1 MTITQLRAAL
11 KKNLA
16 DARNASKQVRAW
28 RHEYRQHMYRRRQLQ
43 KELYGLELLRKLKRM
58 DAATVGVSKRGDWAV
73 LKTRPV
79 LQLLRPV
86 PCKKGSNIS
95 IIFRHSNFTVPIDAK
110 IAEVF
115 LRARLITHTEF
126 MDLIS

>member
-28 RHEYRQHMYRRRQLQ
+28 RHEYRQHMYRRKQLQ
-43 KELYGLELLRKLKRM
+43 KDLYRLELLRKLNRLN
-58 DAATVGVSKRGDWAV
+58 AATVGVSKKSDWAV

-79 LQLLRPV
+79 LQICRPV
-86 PCKKGSNIS
+86 PCKKGSNIT
-95 IIFRHSNFTVPIDAK
+95 IIFRQWHFAVPIDAK
-110 IAEVF
+110 IAEIF
-115 LRARLITHTEF
+115 LRARLITHHDF
-126 MDLIS
+126 MELIS